1 VNGEFAMDI
10 SKPRLWTK
18 DYILITLTSF
28 FISIMYFLLLTTIT
42 PYVIEKF
49 NASESKAG
57 LASSIY
63 VLGIL
68 ISRLFIGKYLEI
80 IGRKKLFYFGVFMTF
95 LATLLYFPI
104 DNINVLIIVRFVHGA
119 VMGIAFA
126 VMQTTVLDLIP
137 EERRGEGI
145 SFYTLN
151 FILGT
156 AIGPFLG
163 VYISQIA
170 TMQTI
175 FIVCT
180 TMTGISVVLCI
191 LTSLPK
197 ASITNE
203 QLEEMKGFH
212 FKDFVEVK
220 ALPIAVIMGILAF
233 SYSGILSFLASY
245 SMEIN
250 LMTAASFFFIVYSVI
265 VLISRPITGNI
276 LDKKGDN
283 VVMYPA
289 IVLFSAGLFVLS
301 QAGNGFTLLIGGV
314 LIGLGFGNLQS
325 SLQAVAIK
333 KTPRYRVG
341 LAVSTFFIC
350 HDIGVGMG
358 PFLLGYLVPVIGYRN
373 MYLTLSVIVFAC
385 AFLYYVTHGNKNTFN
400 KQISSQV

>member
-1 VNGEFAMDI
+1 MGELAVHK

-18 DYILITLTSF
+18 DFILITLTSF

-49 NASESKAG
+49 NATESKAG

-68 ISRLFIGKYLEI
+68 LSRLFIGKYLEI

-95 LATLLYFPI
+95 IATLLYFPI
-104 DNINVLIIVRFVHGA
+104 DNINVLIIFRFVHGV

-126 VMQTTVLDLIP
+126 VMQTTVMDLIP
-137 EERRGEGI
+137 DGRRGEGI

-170 TMQTI
+170 NIMTI
-175 FIVCT
+175 FIVCSV
-180 TMTGISVVLCI
+180 MTGISVVLS
-191 LTSLPK
+191 LFTALPK
-197 ASITNE
+197 GSITKE
-203 QLEEMKGFH
+203 QIKEMKGFH
-212 FKDFVEVK
+212 FKDFFEVN
-220 ALPIAVIMGILAF
+220 AIPIAVLMGILAL

-250 LMTAASFFFIVYSVI
+250 LITAASFFFIVYSGI
-265 VLISRPITGNI
+265 VLISRPITGSI

-289 IVLFSAGLFVLS
+289 ILLYSAGLFVLS
-301 QAGNGFTLLIGGV
+301 QAGHGFTLLFGGV

-333 KTPRYRVG
+333 RTPRYRVG
-341 LAVSTFFIC
+341 LAVSTFFVC

-358 PFLLGYLVPVIGYRN
+358 PFLLGYLIPLIGYRN
-373 MYLTLSVIVFAC
+373 MYLTLAVIVFIC
-385 AFLYYVTHGNKNTFN
+385 AFLYSVIHGNKNTLN
-400 KQISSQV
+400 KQVTSQV